1 MKTYRGQQLVDPG
14 IYLNLRELAF
24 KSMDEDGRLPGTE
37 EAVWRRVPALAMLVA
52 APLVSIVYFIFLP
65 LVGFLMLA
73 GVVGL
78 KLFELGRRLAAGA
91 LPVLRPA
98 WQPALAFLSRGKPAR
113 EAPVE
118 EALEA
123 KRKDR
128 WAEEARREAE
138 APEDEAPE
146 DEAPE

>member
-24 KSMDEDGRLPGTE
+24 KSLDDEARLPGTE
-37 EAVWRRVPALAMLVA
+37 DAVWRRVPALAMLVA
-52 APLVSIVYFIFLP
+52 APVISIVYFIFLP

-118 EALEA
+118 EALAA
-123 KRKDR
+123 KREDR

-138 APEDEAPE
+138 AEAADDGEEPE
-146 DEAPE
+146 

>member
-24 KSMDEDGRLPGTE
+24 KSLDDEARLPGTE
-37 EAVWRRVPALAMLVA
+37 DAVWRRVPALAMLVA
-52 APLVSIVYFIFLP
+52 APVISIVYFIFLP

-123 KRKDR
+123 KREDR

-138 APEDEAPE
+138 AEAADDGEEPE
-146 DEAPE
+146 

>member
-24 KSMDEDGRLPGTE
+24 KSLDDEARLPGIE
-37 EAVWRRVPALAMLVA
+37 DAVWRRVPALAMLVA
-52 APLVSIVYFIFLP
+52 APVISIVYFIFLP

-123 KRKDR
+123 KREDR
-128 WAEEARREAE
+128 WAEEARREAAAADAE
-138 APEDEAPE
+138 EEPE
-146 DEAPE
+146 